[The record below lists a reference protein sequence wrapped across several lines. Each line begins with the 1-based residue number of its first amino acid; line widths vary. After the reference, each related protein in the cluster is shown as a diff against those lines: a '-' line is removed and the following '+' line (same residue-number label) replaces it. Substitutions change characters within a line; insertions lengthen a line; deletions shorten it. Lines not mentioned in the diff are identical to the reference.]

1 MAEGCGTTRRPDA
14 AGQRMSGPSQ
24 WRHPGW
30 RAEPTVR
37 TPTLGRGPGGLG
49 RRPWGLC
56 HRSARPRPRDDP
68 RATHRSIVVHAAG
81 ANTGLSAHP
90 RATDDGAWPPSGTRL
105 DVRGMVSKPHA
116 ERRATAERRSS
127 GGAAGPGGRARHRR
141 GPRLWHRARARRGAV
156 RCGLAAPQTRIQV
169 AVCSEAQTQSEET
182 EILTHILEATP
193 ASLRKAPRG

>member
-1 MAEGCGTTRRPDA
+1 
-14 AGQRMSGPSQ
+14 MSGPSQ

-30 RAEPTVR
+30 RAEPAVR

-105 DVRGMVSKPHA
+105 DVRGHGVKTT
-116 ERRATAERRSS
+116 RRAPSD
-127 GGAAGPGGRARHRR
+127 GGEAQFWGGQRGLGGGRGTEGAP
-141 GPRLWHRARARRGAV
+141 GCGTARARGGAQCAADLRLRRPGSRSQFAV
-156 RCGLAAPQTRIQV
+156 RRKRRARKRKYL
-169 AVCSEAQTQSEET
+169 
-182 EILTHILEATP
+182 LTFW
-193 ASLRKAPRG
+193 RPRQRP

>member
-1 MAEGCGTTRRPDA
+1 MGRRT
-14 AGQRMSGPSQ
+14 SGPSQ
-24 WRHPGW
+24 WHHPGW
-30 RAEPTVR
+30 RAEPAVR

-105 DVRGMVSKPHA
+105 DVRGHGVKTT
-116 ERRATAERRSS
+116 RRAPSD
-127 GGAAGPGGRARHRR
+127 GGEAQFWGWAAGPGERARHRR

-169 AVCSEAQTQSEET
+169 AVCSEAQTPSEET

>member
-30 RAEPTVR
+30 RAEPAVR

-81 ANTGLSAHP
+81 ANTSLSAHP

-105 DVRGMVSKPHA
+105 DVRGHGVKTT
-116 ERRATAERRSS
+116 RRAPSDGGEAQFWGGS
-127 GGAAGPGGRARHRR
+127 GAWGAGEAQKGPQAVAPRAREAGRSALRTCGSADPDPGR
-141 GPRLWHRARARRGAV
+141 GL
-156 RCGLAAPQTRIQV
+156 Q
-169 AVCSEAQTQSEET
+169 
-182 EILTHILEATP
+182 
-193 ASLRKAPRG
+193 